1 MSAQLSRDDWK
12 GRIGGLSYR
21 NQAFIGGKFAPS
33 LTGKT
38 FDCINPATGQVLTKV
53 AACEQADVD
62 AAVKAARAA
71 FEKGTWANMPPAQ
84 RKRIMLKLAE
94 LMMKN
99 REELALLET
108 LDMGKPIAF
117 STTVDIP
124 GSANTVQWFAEAIDK
139 IYDEVA
145 PTPGNVVALITRE
158 PAGVVA
164 AVVPWN
170 FPLLMACWKISP
182 ALAAGNSVIL
192 KPAEQSPLT
201 AIRLAELAAEAGIP
215 EGVFNVLP
223 GFGETAGQA
232 LGRHMDVDVLAF
244 TGSTE
249 VGKYFLRYSGES
261 NMKQV
266 WLECGGKSPNIV
278 LADAPNLDIAA
289 RRTAFGIWFN
299 QGEVCTAGSRL
310 IVEDKIKDAFL
321 EKVMAIGQKMMPGD
335 PLDPKTQMG
344 AMVDETQT
352 KRVMGYIE
360 AGQKE
365 GAKLKMGGKQVHVD
379 NAGSFIEPTVF
390 DGVDNK
396 MKIAQEEIFGPVL
409 SVIPGQGCRAGALRR
424 QRHDLRARLGDLH
437 LRHQQ
442 GVQVRQ
448 GPARRLGVGQ
458 HLRRRRHHHAVRRLQ
473 AVGQRTRQVAAC
485 LRQVH
490 PAQDDLDPARLSANT
505 LNGSG
510 AAARSPHLAYQS
522 GADRA

>member
-1 MSAQLSRDDWK
+1 MRRRGNCGPAATRLGSAVFIPKEQTMNAPLSRDDWK
-12 GRIGGLSYR
+12 ARVTTLNFR
-21 NQAFIGGKFAPS
+21 NQAFIGGKFVPS
-33 LTGKT
+33 ASGKT
-38 FDCINPATGQVLTKV
+38 FDCINPATGQSIAKV
-53 AACEQADVD
+53 AECDAADVET
-62 AAVKAARAA
+62 AVKAARAA
-71 FEKGTWANMPPAQ
+71 FEKGSWATMPPAN
-84 RKRIMLKLAE
+84 RKRVMLKLAE
-94 LMMKN
+94 LLMKN

-117 STTVDIP
+117 STTVDVP
-124 GSANTVQWFAEAIDK
+124 GSANTIQWFGEAIDK
-139 IYDEVA
+139 IYDEIA
-145 PTPGNVVALITRE
+145 PTAGSVVAMITRE
-158 PAGVVA
+158 PSGVVA
-164 AVVPWN
+164 CVVPWN
-170 FPLLMACWKISP
+170 FPLLMACWKVAP

-249 VGKYFLRYSGES
+249 VGKYFLRYAGES

-278 LADAPNLDIAA
+278 LADAPNLDVAA

-310 IVEDKIKDAFL
+310 IVEDKIKDSFL
-321 EKVMAIGQKMMPGD
+321 EKVMAVGQKMMPGD

-352 KRVMGYIE
+352 QRVMGYIE

-365 GAKLKMGGKQVHVD
+365 GAQLRMGGKRVRIE
-379 NAGSFIEPTVF
+379 NAGCFIEPTVF
-390 DGVDNK
+390 DKVDNK

-409 SVIPGQGCRAGALRR
+409 SVISVKDADEA
-424 QRHDLRARLGDLH
+424 
-437 LRHQQ
+437 
-442 GVQVRQ
+442 VQV
-448 GPARRLGVGQ
+448 GNDTIYGLASAIFTADINKAFKVAKG
-458 HLRRRRHHHAVRRLQ
+458 LRSGSVW
-473 AVGQRTRQVAAC
+473 V
-485 LRQVH
+485 
-490 PAQDDLDPARLSANT
+490 NT
-505 LNGSG
+505 YDGG
-510 AAARSPHLAYQS
+510 DITTPFGGYKQS
-522 GADRA
+522 GIGRDKSLHAFDKFTQVKTTWIQLG